1 MMADSP
7 GHRTPSPVRIAAL
20 GAEILDAGVLSRRL
34 AALAMSRVAAQDDR
48 TAGVLDA
55 LTRIAD
61 AAQAMAEVALQTRL
75 LAFNLSVEAARQ
87 EPAGGSLGL
96 MARAVTDL
104 SHQVEAGCRQ
114 IADTSRRFES
124 HLATDPE
131 EGKPDPTQEPAAIR
145 ALEALQEA
153 IDRMLACA
161 SELRSIR

>member
-34 AALAMSRVAAQDDR
+34 AALAMSRVAAQDDV
-48 TAGVLDA
+48 AHAVGAKVM
-55 LTRIAD
+55 ID

-87 EPAGGSLGL
+87 EPADGSLGL

-131 EGKPDPTQEPAAIR
+131 EGKPDPTQESAAIR